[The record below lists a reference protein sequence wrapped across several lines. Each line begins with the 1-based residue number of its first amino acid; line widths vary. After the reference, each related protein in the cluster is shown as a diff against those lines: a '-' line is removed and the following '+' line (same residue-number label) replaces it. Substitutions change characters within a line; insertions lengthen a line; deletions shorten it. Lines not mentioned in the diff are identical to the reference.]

1 MGHHSH
7 TYPRQ
12 GAFSFAHKA
21 NFATSLVSTGIVILL
36 NDDLEVISPDWIQAL
51 AGQAAR
57 PGVGVVGGR
66 LLYADGSLQHA
77 GVGLGFHALTGHM
90 FHGAPADGREY
101 GGFASIDRNY
111 SAVTGAVMAY
121 RKKVFD
127 EVGGFEEQFRIHY
140 NDVDFCLRCIAAGY
154 RIVYTPA
161 ATLYHFHNS
170 SVQRERDPEED
181 REAFLARWAAVVARD
196 PFFSRHFQ
204 TRSHSLPLLGGPD
217 RDD

>member
-1 MGHHSH
+1 
-7 TYPRQ
+7 
-12 GAFSFAHKA
+12 
-21 NFATSLVSTGIVILL
+21 
-36 NDDLEVISPDWIQAL
+36 
-51 AGQAAR
+51 QAAR
-57 PGVGVVGGR
+57 PGVGVAGGR
-66 LLYADGSLQHA
+66 LLYADGSLQPA

-127 EVGGFEEQFRIHY
+127 EVGGFDERFRIHY

-170 SVQRERDPEED
+170 SV
-181 REAFLARWAAVVARD
+181 
-196 PFFSRHFQ
+196 
-204 TRSHSLPLLGGPD
+204 
-217 RDD
+217 